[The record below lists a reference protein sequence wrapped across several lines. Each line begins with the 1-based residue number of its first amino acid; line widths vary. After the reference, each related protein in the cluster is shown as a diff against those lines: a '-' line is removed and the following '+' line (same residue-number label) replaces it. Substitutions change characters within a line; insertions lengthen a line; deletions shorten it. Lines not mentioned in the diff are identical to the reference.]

1 MGRHAEQAL
10 MEYILRVH
18 CLFGGLIP
26 KSREFVVVTVKN
38 TDLKKRRQAVDS
50 ANKNPEQQTQGSSA
64 QNIDLHNRILV

>member
-38 TDLKKRRQAVDS
+38 EIWK
-50 ANKNPEQQTQGSSA
+50 KNPGINQESS
-64 QNIDLHNRILV
+64 QETYIFPSKR